1 MTRLRNDDEP
11 PTTTRPD
18 RREEK
23 MRSIFMQPGAAAR
36 APKGRPRT
44 TESNTRPE
52 RFGHASH
59 EASNATLK
67 AKGKG
72 DELLMVTGRVK
83 TRLHSRTTHRHGSCN
98 RAITFTSIAAR
109 CVVNLTCSLWKDK
122 ALALNFPKPEPKSSP
137 GRNAAAVNVERSA
150 AINTLTA
157 SGGGFGQT
165 CVPSFRRFV
174 PRNINLRTAPAIEAS
189 A

>member
-1 MTRLRNDDEP
+1 MW
-11 PTTTRPD
+11 
-18 RREEK
+18 
-23 MRSIFMQPGAAAR
+23 SIFMQPGAAAR

-52 RFGHASH
+52 RFGRASD
-59 EASNATLK
+59 EDNNATLN

-72 DELLMVTGRVK
+72 DDLLMVTGRVK
-83 TRLHSRTTHRHGSCN
+83 PRLHSRTTHGHGSSN
-98 RAITFTSIAAR
+98 RSITFTAIAVG
-109 CVVNLTCSLWKDK
+109 CLVNAAYSLWKEK

-137 GRNAAAVNVERSA
+137 GRNAAAVNVKRSA
-150 AINTLTA
+150 ASNTLTA
-157 SGGGFGQT
+157 SGDGLGQT

-174 PRNINLRTAPAIEAS
+174 PRNINHRTAPAIKTS